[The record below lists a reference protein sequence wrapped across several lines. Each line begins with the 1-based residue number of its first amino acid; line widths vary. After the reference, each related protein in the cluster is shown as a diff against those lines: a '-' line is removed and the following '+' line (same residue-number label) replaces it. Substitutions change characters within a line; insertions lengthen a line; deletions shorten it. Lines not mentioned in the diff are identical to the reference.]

1 MADTRLG
8 PEEWVRVGLK
18 ALAKSGASALKAD
31 KLAGSLGVSRGS
43 FYWHFADVPA
53 FHAAV
58 LKRWR
63 EVALENIIREI
74 ETTND
79 PLEALLQRAFAG
91 DSSTE
96 RSVRAWAT
104 ADTPARKAVEAVDAE
119 RIGYIRK
126 LLIEIGISPEIAAT
140 RARLMNWTYL
150 GFAISATKLD
160 DASLK
165 HVIKDLSRLARA

>member
-8 PEEWVRVGLK
+8 PEEWVRAGLK

-63 EVALENIIREI
+63 EVALENIIKEI
-74 ETTND
+74 ETTSD

-91 DSSTE
+91 GSSIE
-96 RSVRAWAT
+96 RAVRAWAT
-104 ADTPARKAVEAVDAE
+104 VDAQARKAVDAVDTE
-119 RIGYIRK
+119 HINYLQK
-126 LLIEIGISPEIAAT
+126 LLTDAGITSEVAAS
-140 RARLMNWTYL
+140 RARVMNWTYL
-150 GFAISATKLD
+150 GFAISSSRLEG
-160 DASLK
+160 ASLK
-165 HVIKDLSRLARA
+165 QLIGELLYLFRR